1 MDLASEIAKEPENYP
16 DIPPELLKTV
26 TGAHTT
32 LSRDQFQD
40 QFGCTLIDTKEYTM
54 AIDMSDVTKGLP
66 MEINGL
72 NPVGPFLSLPLSVS
86 ETCVDFSTGQV
97 ARRGHSIFTELTGIA
112 LIGNYDFPEVVALV
126 ENVGIIPGEKYKG
139 APATGSLPCN
149 FKGESLMC

>member
-1 MDLASEIAKEPENYP
+1 MSTAISANKVLNRHLPTHVVMDLASEIAKEPENYP

-32 LSRDQFQD
+32 L
-40 QFGCTLIDTKEYTM
+40 IDTKEY
-54 AIDMSDVTKGLP
+54 
-66 MEINGL
+66 
-72 NPVGPFLSLPLSVS
+72 PFLSLPLSVS